1 MSFEKATPT
10 WTIPWEDG
18 AVTAV
23 TFLGSSRKLAAGND
37 QGQIYVFD
45 LAEAAGGPPPVPVR
59 RLDGHTNAVTSLAL
73 VPLRPGSGQAG
84 GGCLV
89 SASYDHS
96 IRWWD
101 LAAPGEGTASV
112 VLDRRAREAA
122 AKKSGKPADTAGVSV
137 ELQKTAR
144 AADAH
149 QEWVRSISIGTEG
162 RQLLS
167 GDDKGVAILWN
178 AADMTEVRRFQSP
191 GWLRAVAL
199 SADGKLA
206 ATCEYAPR
214 YATFANAIKI
224 WDVAA
229 GTVKL
234 DLAKEFK
241 KGERVTGMAA
251 AAFSPDGK
259 VLALGQGGEIEGGK
273 GKVTIV
279 ESETGKKVQELTA
292 NEGGIAHL
300 AFSPDGKIL
309 ASSGRDTLVKLWSM
323 PDGKLLQDLGKSR
336 GGQFKDWI
344 HAAAFSPDGSRLAAA
359 DMAGQIHFWS
369 LA

>member
-1 MSFEKATPT
+1 MTFEKATPA

-23 TFLGSSRKLAAGND
+23 TFLGSARKLAAGN
-37 QGQIYVFD
+37 QLGQILVFD
-45 LAEAAGGPPPVPVR
+45 LAEAAGGPAPVPVR
-59 RLDGHTNAVTSLAL
+59 LLDGHTNEVTALAP
-73 VPLRPGSGQAG
+73 VAG
-84 GGCLV
+84 GARLA
-89 SASYDHS
+89 SSSYDHT

-101 LAAPGEGTASV
+101 LAAPGEGKASV
-112 VLDRRAREAA
+112 VLDKRAREAA
-122 AKKSGKPADTAGVSV
+122 AKKSGKPVDTAGVPLEV
-137 ELQKTAR
+137 QKTAR
-144 AADAH
+144 ATDAH

-178 AADMTEVRRFQSP
+178 AAEGTEVRRFQAP

-199 SADGKLA
+199 SADGRLA

-229 GTVKL
+229 GAVKV
-234 DLAKEFK
+234 DLGKEFK
-241 KGERVTGMAA
+241 KGDRVTGMSA

-259 VLALGQGGEIEGGK
+259 LLALGQGGEIEGGK
-273 GKVTIV
+273 GKVTLV
-279 ESETGKKVQELTA
+279 EPETGKKIQELTA
-292 NEGGIAHL
+292 NEGGISHL
-300 AFSPDGKIL
+300 AFSPDGKLL
-309 ASSGRDTLVKLWSM
+309 ASAGRDTMVKLWSM
-323 PDGKLLQDLGKSR
+323 PDGKLLQDLGKAR

-344 HAAAFSPDGSRLAAA
+344 HASAFSPDGTRLAAA
-359 DMAGQIHFWS
+359 DMAGLITVWS

>member
-1 MSFEKATPT
+1 MSIEKATPA
-10 WTIPWEDG
+10 WTIPWDDG
-18 AVTAV
+18 AVTTV

-45 LAEAAGGPPPVPVR
+45 LAESKDGPAPVPVR
-59 RLDGHTNAVTSLAL
+59 RLDGHTNAVTSLAP
-73 VPLRPGSGQAG
+73 VPGTHR
-84 GGCLV
+84 LV
-89 SASYDHS
+89 SASYDHT

-101 LAAPGEGTASV
+101 LSAPAEGTASV
-112 VLDRRAREAA
+112 VLDRKAREAA
-122 AKKSGKPADTAGVSV
+122 AKKGKAAAEAPGVSV

-144 AADAH
+144 AAEAH

-178 AADMTEVRRFQSP
+178 AADGTEVRRFQSP

-199 SADGKLA
+199 SADGRLA

-214 YATFANAIKI
+214 YAPFANAIKL
-224 WDVAA
+224 WDAA
-229 GTVKL
+229 SGAVKI
-234 DLAKEFK
+234 DLGKEFK
-241 KGERVTGMAA
+241 KGDRVTGMAA

-259 VLALGQGGEIEGGK
+259 LLALGQGGEIEGGT
-273 GKVTIV
+273 GKVTLV
-279 ESETGKKVQELTA
+279 DPATGKKVQELA
-292 NEGGIAHL
+292 GHQYGITSL

-309 ASSGRDTLVKLWSM
+309 ASGGRDTLVRLWSM
-323 PDGKLLQDLGKSR
+323 PDGKMAQELGKSR

-344 HAAAFSPDGSRLAAA
+344 HAAAFSPDGTRLAAA
-359 DMAGQIHFWS
+359 DMAGQIHLWT

>member
-1 MSFEKATPT
+1 MSFEKATPA
-10 WTIPWEDG
+10 WTIPWDES

-23 TFLGSSRKLAAGND
+23 AFLGSARKLAAGNET
-37 QGQIYVFD
+37 GQIFVFD
-45 LAEAAGGPPPVPVR
+45 LAEESGGPAPVPAR
-59 RLDGHTNAVTSLAL
+59 KLEGHTNAVTSLAAL
-73 VPLRPGSGQAG
+73 SGG
-84 GGCLV
+84 NRLV
-89 SASYDHS
+89 SASYDHT

-101 LAAPGEGTASV
+101 LASAGEGSANV
-112 VLDRRAREAA
+112 VLDRKAREAA
-122 AKKSGKPADTAGVSV
+122 AKKAGKPADAAGVAV
-137 ELQKTAR
+137 QLQKTAR
-144 AADAH
+144 ATEAH
-149 QEWVRSISIGTEG
+149 QEWVRSLSIGAEG

-178 AADMTEVRRFQSP
+178 ADGTEVRRFQSP

-224 WDVAA
+224 WDTAS
-229 GTVKL
+229 GSVKV
-234 DLAKEFK
+234 DLGKEFK
-241 KGERVTGMAA
+241 KGDRVTGMAA

-259 VLALGQGGEIEGGK
+259 LLALGQGGEIEGGK
-273 GKVTIV
+273 GKVTLV
-279 ESETGKKVQELTA
+279 EPETGKTVQELTA
-292 NEGGIAHL
+292 NEGGITHL

-309 ASSGRDTLVKLWSM
+309 ASAGRDTLVKLWSM

-344 HAAAFSPDGSRLAAA
+344 HASAFSPDGTRLAAA
-359 DMAGQIHFWS
+359 DMAGSITVWS

>member
-1 MSFEKATPT
+1 MSFEKATPA

-23 TFLGSSRKLAAGND
+23 TFLGSARKLAAGND
-37 QGQIYVFD
+37 LGQIFVFD

-59 RLDGHTNAVTSLAL
+59 KLEGHTNAVTAL
-73 VPLRPGSGQAG
+73 EAMANG
-84 GGCLV
+84 GRLV
-89 SASYDHS
+89 SASYDHT

-122 AKKSGKPADTAGVSV
+122 AKKAGKPVEAAGVPV

-144 AADAH
+144 AVDAH

-178 AADMTEVRRFQSP
+178 AGDGTEVRRFQSP

-199 SADGKLA
+199 SADGRLA

-214 YATFANAIKI
+214 YATFANAIKV
-224 WDVAA
+224 WDVATGA
-229 GTVKL
+229 VKL

-241 KGERVTGMAA
+241 KGDRVTGMAA

-259 VLALGQGGEIEGGK
+259 LLALGQGGEIEGGK
-273 GKVTIV
+273 GKVTLV
-279 ESETGKKVQELTA
+279 DPETGKKAQELTA
-292 NEGGIAHL
+292 NEGGITHL

-309 ASSGRDTLVKLWSM
+309 ASAGRDTLVKLWSV

-344 HAAAFSPDGSRLAAA
+344 HASAFSPDGSRLAAA
-359 DMAGQIHFWS
+359 DMAGQIHLWT

>member
-1 MSFEKATPT
+1 MSFDKATPA
-10 WTIPWEDG
+10 WTLPWDDG

-37 QGQIYVFD
+37 QGHILVFD
-45 LAEAAGGPPPVPVR
+45 LAEKADGPAPVPVR
-59 RLDGHTNAVTSLAL
+59 RLEGHTNAITSLA
-73 VPLRPGSGQAG
+73 VVPGSGR
-84 GGCLV
+84 LV
-89 SASYDHS
+89 SASYDHT

-101 LAAPGEGTASV
+101 LTAAAEGTASV
-112 VLDRRAREAA
+112 VLEKKVKKG
-122 AKKSGKPADTAGVSV
+122 AKAGPEVSV
-137 ELQKTAR
+137 ELQKTAK

-149 QEWVRSISIGTEG
+149 QEWVRSISIGSEG

-178 AADMTEVRRFQSP
+178 AADATEVRRFTSP

-199 SADGKLA
+199 SADGKRA

-214 YATFANAIKI
+214 YAGFANAIKL
-224 WDVAA
+224 WDTATGGIA
-229 GTVKL
+229 L

-241 KGERVTGMAA
+241 KGDRVTGMAA

-259 VLALGQGGEIEGGK
+259 ILALGQGGEVEGGK
-273 GKVTIV
+273 GKVTLIDP
-279 ESETGKKVQELTA
+279 ETGKKLQELTA
-292 NEGGIAHL
+292 NEGGITHL
-300 AFSPDGKIL
+300 VFSPDGKIL
-309 ASSGRDTLVKLWSM
+309 ASAGRDTLVKLWSI

-344 HAAAFSPDGSRLAAA
+344 HATAFSPDGTRLVAA
-359 DMAGQIHFWS
+359 DMAGQLQFWT

>member
-1 MSFEKATPT
+1 MNFDKATPA

-18 AVTAV
+18 AVTAA
-23 TFLGSSRKLAAGND
+23 TFLGSARKLAAGND
-37 QGQIYVFD
+37 QGHIYVFD
-45 LAEAAGGPPPVPVR
+45 LADAAGGTPPVPVR
-59 RLDGHTNAVTSLAL
+59 RLDGHTNAVTGLAL
-73 VPLRPGSGQAG
+73 VPGSNR
-84 GGCLV
+84 LV
-89 SASYDHS
+89 SASYDHT

-112 VLDRRAREAA
+112 VLDRKAREAA
-122 AKKSGKPADTAGVSV
+122 AKKSGKPSEAAGVSV
-137 ELQKTAR
+137 EVQKTAR

-149 QEWVRSISIGTEG
+149 QEWVRSISIGTGG

-178 AADMTEVRRFQSP
+178 AAEATEVRRFQSP

-199 SADGKLA
+199 SADGRLA

-214 YATFANAIKI
+214 YATFANAIKV

-229 GTVKL
+229 GAVKV

-259 VLALGQGGEIEGGK
+259 LLALGQGGEIEGGK
-273 GKVTIV
+273 GKVTLV
-279 ESETGKKVQELTA
+279 EPETGKKVQELTA
-292 NEGGIAHL
+292 NEGGITHL

-309 ASSGRDTLVKLWSM
+309 ASAGRDTLVKLWSM

-344 HAAAFSPDGSRLAAA
+344 HASAFSPDGSRLAAA
-359 DMAGQIHFWS
+359 DMAGAIIVWS